1 MKWSPTRGKKP
12 VNPDNYSGLYHKGLR
27 PKNRGVSGGDHAPKL
42 SEKGTRNIG
51 RGFLMIIVSFWLLA
65 ISEKMMDF
73 FNPGYLTDAPYFE
86 SFEVVRGI
94 SFFLTLLMVPSFFLG
109 ELMMRREFPQ
119 RNLILGLTL
128 GPLILIIVG
137 ALLYGL
143 ISIFI

>member
-1 MKWSPTRGKKP
+1 
-12 VNPDNYSGLYHKGLR
+12 
-27 PKNRGVSGGDHAPKL
+27 
-42 SEKGTRNIG
+42 
-51 RGFLMIIVSFWLLA
+51 MIIVSFWLLA